1 MNELVNKL
9 VSIIIPAYNEEENI
23 PLLVDAV
30 DNMMK
35 ESDLHCELIIVDDGS
50 EDETYIK
57 AVEAQKKHNFIKV
70 THHKRR
76 MGVTEALLSGFKMAE
91 GDIFVYFPADL
102 QYAPKDIPKIV
113 EKIQGGYDIVCG
125 WKVGRYNKRFVS
137 NIYNAL
143 SRKLFH
149 IPVHDLNSIK
159 AFKREIVNEIP
170 WRKDWHRYMVVM
182 AYEQGFNV
190 GEVRVNLY
198 PRRYGK
204 SKFGGPGRAI
214 VGILDLIAVKFQVS
228 FMRKPMLFFG
238 SIGGIL
244 LLAALIVGII
254 ALYMR
259 FGLERGYRPLIYLVI
274 FLGLGGL
281 ILFIFGFLAETIES
295 IRDEIRGFKRRIN
308 R

>member
-1 MNELVNKL
+1 MNELV
-9 VSIIIPAYNEEENI
+9 SIIVPAYNEEENI

-35 ESDLHCELIIVDDGS
+35 ESRLHCELIIVDDGS

-57 AVEAQKKHNFIKV
+57 AVGAQKNQNFIKV
-70 THHKRR
+70 TRHKRR

-91 GDIFVYFPADL
+91 GDVFVYFPADL
-102 QYAPKDIPKIV
+102 QYASEDIPKMV
-113 EKIQGGYDIVCG
+113 EKIQYGYDIVCG
-125 WKVGRYNKRFVS
+125 WKVGKYNKKFVS

-159 AFKREIVNEIP
+159 AFKREIINEIP

-214 VGILDLIAVKFQVS
+214 VGVLDLIAVKFQLS

-259 FGLERGYRPLIYLVI
+259 FGLHHGYRALGFLVI

-281 ILFIFGFLAETIES
+281 ILFIFGFLAEAIAG
-295 IRDEIRGFKRRIN
+295 IRDEIKTLKRK
-308 R
+308 

>member
-1 MNELVNKL
+1 MNELV
-9 VSIIIPAYNEEENI
+9 SIIVPAYNEEENI

-30 DNMMK
+30 DGMMK
-35 ESDLHCELIIVDDGS
+35 ESNLHCELIIVDDGS

-57 AVEAQKKHNFIKV
+57 AVGAQKNQNFIKV
-70 THHKRR
+70 TRHKRR

-102 QYAPKDIPKIV
+102 QYASEDISKMV

-281 ILFIFGFLAETIES
+281 
-295 IRDEIRGFKRRIN
+295 
-308 R
+308 